1 VEGRQVN
8 FLLRS
13 RRRVYA
19 VVIAA
24 CALPRI
30 AVLVHERTGVL
41 QNFEKSYLLAQL
53 YLKDGTFGYVPGH
66 PSAYTQPLYGWF
78 LIAVFWIAGFHWWSV
93 GAAQIIVACLTSIT
107 VFEIGRRFISPW
119 VGFVAAVIATLQPYL
134 VWHDIHGNREIL
146 DQFIGAGMFGL
157 TLALA
162 ARRSLALA
170 GLLGLVSGVAVLSN
184 SRLVLLPFVLA
195 IFLLA
200 RWHWVGWIAAIA
212 VPVLAGVAMAPWVV
226 RNKEEVGCWA
236 ITTDARALWK
246 ANNVNT
252 YKTLAGGLWLDQVP
266 DIPQR
271 GPGRRLRW
279 YTPEE
284 AGTYYTNNHVAI
296 AVPECYQQRYYEH
309 LVFQFWRHHPVEK
322 AKLMLQATRML
333 WDPRVGIEGAQE
345 SGVDSIRK
353 WVEPIYTVPLY
364 LLAIIGLF
372 VVPPAVRWVA
382 LTFLAYETA
391 AAWVFAGT
399 TRYRVAWDFVLALL
413 AAAALEAG
421 LKRLRRRQVRA
432 PARVAAARTPSAQ

>member
-1 VEGRQVN
+1 MN
-8 FLLRS
+8 FLLKS
-13 RRRVYA
+13 RKRAYA
-19 VVIAA
+19 VVIAV

-30 AVLVHERTGVL
+30 AVLVHERADVL

-66 PSAYTQPLYGWF
+66 PSAYTQPFYGWF
-78 LIAVFWIAGFHWWSV
+78 LIVVFWIAGFHWWSV
-93 GAAQIIVACLTSIT
+93 GAAQILVACLTSIT
-107 VFEIGRRFISPW
+107 VFEIGRRFISAW
-119 VGFVAAVIATLQPYL
+119 VGLAAAVIATLQPYL

-146 DQFIGAGMFGL
+146 DQLLGAAVFGL

-170 GLLGLVSGVAVLSN
+170 ALLGLVSGVAILSN

-195 IFLLA
+195 LFLLA
-200 RWHWVGWIAAIA
+200 RWHWMGWLAAIA
-212 VPVLAGVAMAPWVV
+212 IPVLAGVAMAPWVV
-226 RNKEEVGCWA
+226 RNKEELGCWA

-252 YKTLAGGLWLDQVP
+252 YKTLARGLWLDQVP

-271 GPGRRLRW
+271 GPGKPLRW

-296 AVPECYQQRYYEH
+296 NIDECYQERYYEH
-309 LVFQFWRHHPVEK
+309 LVFQFWKKHPGEK
-322 AKLMLQATRML
+322 AKLMVQATRML

-353 WVEPIYTVPLY
+353 WVEPLYTVPLY
-364 LLAIIGLF
+364 LLAIVGLF
-372 VVPPAVRWVA
+372 VVSSAVRWLA
-382 LTFLAYETA
+382 LTFALYETA

-421 LKRLRRRQVRA
+421 WKWLRRRQGRTSA
-432 PARVAAARTPSAQ
+432 PVAARTTPSAQWPTE